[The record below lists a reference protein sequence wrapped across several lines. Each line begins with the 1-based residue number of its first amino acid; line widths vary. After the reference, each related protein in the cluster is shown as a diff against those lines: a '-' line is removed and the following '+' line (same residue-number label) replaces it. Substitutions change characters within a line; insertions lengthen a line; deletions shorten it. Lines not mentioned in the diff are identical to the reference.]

1 MSLENCLEDL
11 IWKKKW
17 TARELPRLIILEI
30 ENRTCTWNHESGT
43 SDGYKTNCGR
53 FYDIEGCSD
62 NEFKYCPGCGRRI
75 KFK

>member
-30 ENRTCTWNHESGT
+30 EKDKCTWNYEQET
-43 SDGYKTNCGR
+43 EDGYKTSCGR
-53 FYDIEGCSD
+53 FYDIGGCSD
-62 NEFKYCPGCGRRI
+62 HGFKYCPGCGREI
-75 KFK
+75 EYK